1 MISGVSNSPY
11 RYSKPVARAND
22 PMKSPAVL
30 AMRDKMAMRAH
41 TVPVQ
46 AGGNFDPSALMDTIK
61 GIFSSIGN
69 FLVNMWNKLTGKTST
84 PAVPEEVTRI
94 AAQYNLLPTKENVDA
109 FVQEVKSYDVPG
121 PGGFQTLGPNSP
133 NIEATTQVQTIL
145 KSWGYQVTPSGQY
158 DAATQTAVK
167 QFKIDNGLHQTY
179 KLSNGSFDVN
189 VYFDYS
195 TFQVMQ
201 AKAAGVAPGNPG
213 PTPSPTPAPAPTP
226 GTLNWQAIAT
236 QYSLLSSEENVK
248 AFLAEVKTYQAP
260 DANGFQVM
268 GPGYPNAAEITEVQ
282 NALTKVGFPVTATG
296 QWDATTSQAIIG
308 FKTKQGLHQNYKSPD
323 GNWAVNEY
331 ADFQTLQQLST
342 LV

>member
-11 RYSKPVARAND
+11 RYSTPAAKANN
-22 PMKSPAVL
+22 PTKSPAVL
-30 AMRDKMAMRAH
+30 AMRDQVAMRAH

-46 AGGNFDPSALMDTIK
+46 AGGGFDPSALMDTIK
-61 GIFSSIGN
+61 GVFSSIGN
-69 FLVNMWNKLTGKTST
+69 FFTTMWNKLTGKTTT
-84 PAVPEEVTRI
+84 PPVPEDVARI

-109 FVQEVKSYDVPG
+109 FVQEVKSYDLPG
-121 PGGFQTLGPNSP
+121 PGGFQTLGPDSP
-133 NIEATTQVQTIL
+133 NTEATTQVQTIL
-145 KSWGYQVTPSGQY
+145 KSWGYQVTPNGQY
-158 DAATQTAVK
+158 DAATQAAVK

-201 AKAAGVAPGNPG
+201 AKAAGAAPVNPS
-213 PTPSPTPAPAPTP
+213 PTPSPAPTPAPTP

-236 QYSLLSSEENVK
+236 QYSLLATEENVN
-248 AFLAEVKTYQAP
+248 AFLAEVNTYRAP

-282 NALTKVGFPVTATG
+282 NALTKVGFPITASG
-296 QWDATTSQAIIG
+296 QWDAATSQAIIS
-308 FKTKQGLHQNYKSPD
+308 FKAMHGLHQNYKSAD

-331 ADFQTLQQLST
+331 ADFQTLQKLST